1 VSGHTDN
8 LGTRQLNM
16 SLSQARAQA
25 VVDYLAAQGVR
36 RNRLTAI
43 GKGPD
48 EPRASNATASGQAA
62 NRRIEFVVR

>member
-1 VSGHTDN
+1 
-8 LGTRQLNM
+8 
-16 SLSQARAQA
+16 